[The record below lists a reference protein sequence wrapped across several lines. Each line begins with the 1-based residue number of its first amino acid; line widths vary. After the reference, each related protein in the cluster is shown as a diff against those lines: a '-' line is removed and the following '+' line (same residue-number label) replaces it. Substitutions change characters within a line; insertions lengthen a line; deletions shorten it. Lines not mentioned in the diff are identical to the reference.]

1 MAAELTSI
9 GWDTPSMDV
18 AVSQA
23 LRWTTMIGI
32 FLASM
37 FWALKLG
44 YEYFKYSLGALQG
57 NNVSVM
63 WDWQE
68 MSRVF
73 LIITMIGMYTPLAT
87 GFTSAISQINS
98 ITQTDSSINDKL
110 QKAANN
116 YYVKSKQATGN
127 EKTKKLEHELQVAK
141 SKGHEFKANAIQ
153 KLLDRRKD
161 PKEYANNGTV
171 DGGSSTK
178 EQQENAQWSSI
189 LSLDIGSWFTQAF
202 CEFTRIVAAGIKWT
216 VGIFIKLVFKIGL
229 VFGPI
234 VLAFGIL
241 FRDKPIQFL
250 NQMLTLGF
258 VFTTFNLLDIM
269 FLYFMSEYAVSDY
282 SATESI
288 AVNLAMIGAY
298 LSAFKIT
305 GWFIGQSGMNSIMNK
320 AIGFGGAMVAT
331 AVVGGA
337 AVGGGAGAM
346 GSAMGSMGSS
356 SSGGSQV
363 AGRVASGVKSA
374 TKEDRMD

>member
-1 MAAELTSI
+1 MAAEITSI
-9 GWDTPSMDV
+9 GWDTPSMDA

-23 LRWTTMIGI
+23 LRWTTMIGL

-57 NNVSVM
+57 NNVNVM

-73 LIITMIGMYTPLAT
+73 LIITMIGMYTPMAT

-98 ITQTDSSINDKL
+98 ITQTDSSINNKL
-110 QKAANN
+110 KEAANK
-116 YYVKSKQATGN
+116 YYVKSKMASGS
-127 EKTKKLEHELQVAK
+127 EKNKKLLHELEVAK
-141 SKGHEFKANAIQ
+141 SKGHDFKAKAIQ
-153 KLLDRRKD
+153 NLLDRRND
-161 PKEYANNGTV
+161 PKEYASNGTV
-171 DGGSSTK
+171 DGGTATQ
-178 EQQENAQWSSI
+178 EQQDNAQWGSI
-189 LSLDIGSWFTQAF
+189 LSLNISDWFAEAF

-241 FRDKPIQFL
+241 FRDKPIQYI

-269 FLYFMSEYAVSDY
+269 FMYFLSEYVVSDV
-282 SATESI
+282 SPTESI

-305 GWFIGQSGMNSIMNK
+305 GWFIGQSGMNSLMNK
-320 AIGFGGAMVAT
+320 AVGFGGAMVAT

-337 AVGGGAGAM
+337 ALAGGT
-346 GSAMGSMGSS
+346 SAISGMA
-356 SSGGSQV
+356 SSGGGGGISASRV
-363 AGRVASGVKSA
+363 AGGVKDA